1 MDLYIANVTGCKLDQ
16 IPLSQDELINA
27 VMDLDRMFDLEDLSE
42 DEWNSYPSKSTFWG
56 LSSQNL
62 PLTQRFTPTKDTHMY
77 IY

>member
-42 DEWNSYPSKSTFWG
+42 DE
-56 LSSQNL
+56 
-62 PLTQRFTPTKDTHMY
+62 
-77 IY
+77 